1 MNRLKIPI
9 NMAVALPKSP
19 ESIDKNGTGE
29 YNLKIWQNVGSLPS
43 GGRVCPRNRRAKR
56 EKERWIMADTKH
68 LVVTREGLQKMKEE
82 LEYKET
88 TEKMRIAEQLKVAIS
103 YGDLSENAE
112 YDAAKNDQATLEQ
125 RINELK
131 QMIENAVVVD
141 ESKINTDT
149 VGFGTRVTILDIDD
163 PDEEEEVYSIVGTSE
178 SDPMNGRLSNESP
191 VGQALIGAHVGD
203 TVVAQTPG
211 GARRLRIV
219 DIAL

>member
-1 MNRLKIPI
+1 
-9 NMAVALPKSP
+9 
-19 ESIDKNGTGE
+19 
-29 YNLKIWQNVGSLPS
+29 
-43 GGRVCPRNRRAKR
+43 
-56 EKERWIMADTKH
+56 MADTKH

-112 YDAAKNDQATLEQ
+112 YDAANNDQAALEQ

-141 ESKINTDT
+141 ESKIDKNT
-149 VGFGTRVTILDIDD
+149 VGFGTRVTIIDLDDED
-163 PDEEEEVYSIVGTSE
+163 GEEEEYTIVGTSE
-178 SDPMNGRLSNESP
+178 SDPVNGRLSNESP
-191 VGQALIGAHVGD
+191 VGAALIGSHVGD

-211 GARRLRIV
+211 GNRRLRIV
-219 DIAL
+219 NIAL